1 MLLSVQSRIPELY
14 AYCRSAIH
22 TVLSFYLLRRRHPAR
37 RAVIFTTE
45 LNLGYTDD
53 VTLGSSVENVASDV
67 AEIIRAC

>member
-1 MLLSVQSRIPELY
+1 MPTVGQPSTLFFHSISSEEGTQQG
-14 AYCRSAIH
+14 
-22 TVLSFYLLRRRHPAR
+22 VLSSSQA
-37 RAVIFTTE
+37 E